1 MIDPISAISIASP
14 GITVT
19 TSPDYLLDALTAI
32 YVLLTLTLAIIAF
45 RSLRQTQSSLDL
57 TRQQIELNK
66 QQSQEASAA
75 SERHSQATISAVNKQ
90 IAASEAQFQQERF
103 TEHLPLLIPE
113 GAPKFQR
120 AKPQFLNWATNEQRI
135 SIHNVGPGVA
145 LNVASVL
152 YGESYNTLS
161 DDARTYMHWT
171 CWLGVPVAAGLVMKA
186 VHKLRRGLFDEETML
201 IGSYTL
207 NAPEPER
214 NLTLPNTLARI
225 TITYLDIFR
234 RKHAS
239 IFDYVE
245 TVGWQFVDFPEDIP
259 QDLYDLQFEA
269 SNG

>member
-1 MIDPISAISIASP
+1 LDIGTI
-14 GITVT
+14 VT
-19 TSPDYLLDALTAI
+19 L
-32 YVLLTLTLAIIAF
+32 IIAG
-45 RSLRQTQSSLDL
+45 
-57 TRQQIELNK
+57 
-66 QQSQEASAA
+66 
-75 SERHSQATISAVNKQ
+75 ISAVATVVIAFFTYKTIQAYDKQ
-90 IAASEAQFQQERF
+90 VRIGQGQVKVSQEQVKVAQEQIEASRKQFQQERF
-103 TEHLPLLIPE
+103 TEHRPLLIPE

-120 AKPQFLNWATNEQRI
+120 VKPLFLNRTTNEQRI
-135 SIHNVGPGVA
+135 SIHNVGLGVA

-152 YGESYNTLS
+152 YGEPYN
-161 DDARTYMHWT
+161 RPYIHWT
-171 CWLGVPVAAGLVMKA
+171 CWLGVPVAAGMVMKA
-186 VHKLRRGLFDEETML
+186 VHKLGWGLFDEETMR

-214 NLTLPNTLARI
+214 NLTLPNTLAHI
-225 TITYLDIFR
+225 TITYRDIFR